1 MMELRNFT
9 DKTVFNYACYHF
21 TEWVQQGQITRPEF
35 IIIAVLNGIT
45 ILPAILL
52 NALVLFSIWRTPTLH
67 TPAMV
72 LLCNLALSD
81 FAVGIIAQPITV
93 TSVVLELSPSVKPAS
108 FCSIAVFYGIT
119 SSLFA
124 GVSLLSITAVAVDRF
139 LALHLHLRYRM
150 VVTRRSII
158 IYGGISWIVSSC
170 IAPLWIL
177 LGMDRYSAIISG
189 LVALCMVL
197 IVLSYIHIFKVLQ
210 KHQSQITALQ
220 RSVNKTNSKNGPSGQ
235 TNMRRY
241 KKSVISSLYIY
252 FAFILCYLPLFLS
265 LTYYAVTNENYF
277 SPRLVRMSTV
287 IVLTNSA
294 TNPAIYCWKI
304 PELRNAVRDTLV
316 WLGCNRRR
324 GGT

>member
-21 TEWVQQGQITRPEF
+21 TEWVQEGQITRPEF

-139 LALHLHLRYRM
+139 LALHLHLR
-150 VVTRRSII
+150 
-158 IYGGISWIVSSC
+158 
-170 IAPLWIL
+170 
-177 LGMDRYSAIISG
+177 
-189 LVALCMVL
+189 
-197 IVLSYIHIFKVLQ
+197 
-210 KHQSQITALQ
+210 
-220 RSVNKTNSKNGPSGQ
+220 
-235 TNMRRY
+235 
-241 KKSVISSLYIY
+241 
-252 FAFILCYLPLFLS
+252 
-265 LTYYAVTNENYF
+265 
-277 SPRLVRMSTV
+277 LVRMSTV
-287 IVLTNSA
+287 IVLANSA